1 MDHVIKIHNA
11 NNESAWQEVTIII
24 PNPLFSLT
32 IPHIFIKWWQSK
44 KIYLITKYVV
54 LIKYQIS
61 LTWMLV
67 MIYALVATP
76 FS

>member
-32 IPHIFIKWWQSK
+32 IPFIYKMVAVK
-44 KIYLITKYVV
+44 KIYMITKYVV

-67 MIYALVATP
+67 MIYALVASP